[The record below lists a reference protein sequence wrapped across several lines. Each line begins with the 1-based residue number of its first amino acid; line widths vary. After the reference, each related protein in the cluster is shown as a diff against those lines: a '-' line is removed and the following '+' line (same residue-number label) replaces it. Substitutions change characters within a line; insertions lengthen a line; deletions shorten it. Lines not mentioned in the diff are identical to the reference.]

1 MIHSNECMCRN
12 LYLIQIPTNA
22 LLIYMCF
29 TILLK
34 ISKLLHL
41 HTIPWRSRLELQ
53 SSTPCLSRNAY
64 IYKLIYI
71 GRFKTRITCS
81 RRCYTIKMSPCSKG
95 VCSDH
100 EPIFKNPS
108 PNGYECKILELVL
121 KQQTNRQTSIR
132 FHHSKVQITCH
143 TRSRGGGGGGG
154 VLTPPPP

>member
-81 RRCYTIKMSPCSKG
+81 RRCYTI
-95 VCSDH
+95 
-100 EPIFKNPS
+100 NPS

-132 FHHSKVQITCH
+132 FHHYKVQITCH
-143 TRSRGGGGGGG
+143 TRSPGGGG
-154 VLTPPPP
+154 VEGFVWTPPPLKTNKHY